1 MKFNNVEI
9 TPETFEATKQYFI
22 DLNKELIRQ
31 VKSGELIVNNPDN
44 YVQWKQ
50 GNIEY
55 YKDLENTI
63 NFTFLQRAYFIV
75 TGKQIGR
82 AHV

>member
-31 VKSGELIVNNPDN
+31 VKSDELIVNNPDN

-50 GNIEY
+50 DNIEY
-55 YKDLENTI
+55 YKNLENTI
-63 NFTFLQRAYFIV
+63 NFTFLQRAYFIQ
-75 TGKQIGR
+75 TGDCLPLFN
-82 AHV
+82 